1 VNKRMLER
9 CALALILGLTLAA
22 GAMAGPAPEPQQS
35 MPAKQATIYTYVS
48 FFGVPRAN
56 WAEYEKNEEKTRK
69 TYESL
74 IADGTIISWG
84 SGALEVHE
92 GLTAPTHV
100 AWMSSTSVSGILK
113 ASAAFRGP
121 SAPSAEI
128 NYTMHSDALIM
139 SSNYGGNPSA
149 APSKYLLVQEWM
161 PKAGQNDQFMSLFT
175 KHRKP
180 DLDAL
185 VADGT
190 ISSYSLNTELIH
202 TGPPGSVTLTIEFP
216 SAEAMDKF
224 YSQIE
229 SMQEKNP
236 LFGTAFVA
244 ATEGSE
250 HRDHLLRILESGHK

>member
-35 MPAKQATIYTYVS
+35 MPAKQPTIYTYVS

-56 WAEYEKNEEKTRK
+56 WAEYEKNEEKTLK
-69 TYESL
+69 TYASL
-74 IADGTIISWG
+74 IADGTIVSWG

-92 GLTAPTHV
+92 GLNAPTHV
-100 AWMSSTSVSGILK
+100 AWMTSTSVSGILK
-113 ASAAFRGP
+113 AVAAFRGP
-121 SAPSAEI
+121 AAPSAEI

-139 SSNYGGNPSA
+139 SSNYNGNPSA
-149 APSKYLLVQEWM
+149 GASKYLLVQEWT
-161 PKAGQNDQFMSLFT
+161 PKAGQSEQLMTLFN

-190 ISSYSLNTELIH
+190 ISGYSLNTELIH
-202 TGPPGSVTLTIEFP
+202 TDAPGSVTLTLEFS
-216 SAEAMDKF
+216 SAGAIDKF
-224 YSQIE
+224 YTQIE
-229 SMQEKNP
+229 GMQEKNP
-236 LFGTAFVA
+236 LFGSAFGAV
-244 ATEGSE
+244 TEMSE